1 MEILHFKSC
10 LVFVAL
16 FILSGTASA
25 ASDLPR
31 CPDDTNIRWNKCF
44 SSKIFPN
51 GDLYE
56 GYFVGGK
63 PSGKGS
69 LTMVDGTKISGQI
82 SGGNFYGIGGEFN
95 GIVTVTNFL
104 DGTYIGEFKDNK
116 MNGQGTFTRNDGT
129 VFKGKWKN
137 NNFQDLRTPSKPSPT
152 VKTLTKPLPTVKTLT
167 KPLPAIKTPV
177 QKNLK
182 KDNEL
187 EIQHNKKVIKSGI
200 SDYIYLFLLILF
212 LVVLN
217 LVLFSIKR
225 KRELRKEAVER
236 DIAKKAQVE
245 ADRKKDELEAA
256 KKAQAE
262 ADRKKDELEAAKK
275 AQAEADKK
283 KDELEAATRAKE
295 ESDRKKYE
303 LEAFKKMNLARA
315 EKASANKRTKEI
327 IYPSFSGKQKA
338 NKYEYEDGLYPT
350 FSGKGISKAE
360 AWSKKLELKNDRE
373 EKEKNELQ
381 RIRLE
386 KEAAELKITKK
397 ARDEEVAKQQ
407 KESAELKTA
416 EKLRAKKARKLEA
429 TRKKEEAA
437 YLKITKRERAKE
449 AHEIEVVRR
458 QKEAADLKIAE
469 EAKSKII
476 AEENFK
482 TRLSALEIN
491 LPFYTS
497 HKIPSNELA
506 QQDKSMWSSVLTLI
520 KNENNEKTQLYFVKM
535 KSLVDN
541 KEYYKIG
548 ITTKGVEVRF
558 GKSTQIELVEVISVF
573 NTEKWKAAFLEY
585 HFLREFRIYDEL
597 SKSIGEQRPEVSF
610 SGSTEVVRSNSVN
623 KIAQYFKELDV
634 YNKIK

>member
-10 LVFVAL
+10 LVFLAL

-137 NNFQDLRTPSKPSPT
+137 NKFQDVRTPSKPS
-152 VKTLTKPLPTVKTLT
+152 PTVKTLT

-256 KKAQAE
+256 KKT
-262 ADRKKDELEAAKK
+262 
-275 AQAEADKK
+275 QAEADKK

-469 EAKSKII
+469 EAKAKII

-482 TRLSALEIN
+482 TRLSTLEIN

>member
-1 MEILHFKSC
+1 MFL
-10 LVFVAL
+10 AL

-137 NNFQDLRTPSKPSPT
+137 NKFQDVRTPSKPS
-152 VKTLTKPLPTVKTLT
+152 PTVKTLT

-236 DIAKKAQVE
+236 DIAKKAQV
-245 ADRKKDELEAA
+245 
-256 KKAQAE
+256 E

>member
-1 MEILHFKSC
+1 MFL
-10 LVFVAL
+10 AL

-137 NNFQDLRTPSKPSPT
+137 NKFQDVRTPSKPSPT

-256 KKAQAE
+256 KKT
-262 ADRKKDELEAAKK
+262 
-275 AQAEADKK
+275 QAEADKK

-416 EKLRAKKARKLEA
+416 EKLSAKKARKLEA

-585 HFLREFRIYDEL
+585 HFLREFRLYDGL
-597 SKSIGEQRPEVSF
+597 STSIGEQRPEVGF
-610 SGSTEVVRSNSVN
+610 SGYTEVVRSNSVN
-623 KIAQYFKELDV
+623 KISEYFEELNV
-634 YNKIK
+634 YNKMR

>member
-10 LVFVAL
+10 LVFLAL

-137 NNFQDLRTPSKPSPT
+137 NKFQDVRTPSKPS
-152 VKTLTKPLPTVKTLT
+152 PTVKTLT

-236 DIAKKAQVE
+236 DIAKKAQV
-245 ADRKKDELEAA
+245 
-256 KKAQAE
+256 E

-623 KIAQYFKELDV
+623 KITQYFKELEV